1 MSKGDVFD
9 RISKAPQDPINKK
22 RNFQETADK
31 SYMNMD
37 LKSIIENEH
46 ETKKQKK
53 VFVKKEFKKTDPV
66 VTPNLSTNS
75 QRQNRQ

>member
-1 MSKGDVFD
+1 MS
-9 RISKAPQDPINKK
+9 
-22 RNFQETADK
+22 
-31 SYMNMD
+31 MD

-46 ETKKQKK
+46 ESKKHQK
-53 VFVKKEFKKTDPV
+53 VVNVKKEFKRPEPV